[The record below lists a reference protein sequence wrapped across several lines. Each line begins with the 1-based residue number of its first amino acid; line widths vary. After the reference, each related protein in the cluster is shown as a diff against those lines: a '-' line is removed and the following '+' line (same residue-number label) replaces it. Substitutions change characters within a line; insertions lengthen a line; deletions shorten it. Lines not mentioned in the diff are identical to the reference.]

1 MSALNSELGR
11 LRREKA
17 DVEEQLRQMQKG
29 VIPPETANL
38 VDNLEREKTD
48 WKHKYT
54 HLRDR
59 YDVSLYIVCI
69 NSVCH
74 CQAKKVCFTEISS
87 YRMGIGDDLK
97 GRGKQNSS

>member
-17 DVEEQLRQMQKG
+17 NVEEKLRQLQKG

-38 VDNLEREKTD
+38 VDNLEKEKTE

-59 YDVSLYIVCI
+59 YDVSLICGMHVNIYYYKQGGSLRSPPCRTRYILAHIHTCL
-69 NSVCH
+69 SD
-74 CQAKKVCFTEISS
+74 KF
-87 YRMGIGDDLK
+87 
-97 GRGKQNSS
+97 

>member
-17 DVEEQLRQMQKG
+17 DVEQQLRQVQKG
-29 VIPPETANL
+29 LMQPEMASL
-38 VDNLEREKTD
+38 VDILEKEKTE

-59 YDVSLYIVCI
+59 YDVSNCM
-69 NSVCH
+69 
-74 CQAKKVCFTEISS
+74 K
-87 YRMGIGDDLK
+87 
-97 GRGKQNSS
+97 